1 MKPVLKNHIKTW
13 SGKQAV
19 RMRLIASGEVGDR
32 EGNGRDERDKKR
44 ETKITEIIKLIEF
57 KVSVIHG

>member
-1 MKPVLKNHIKTW
+1 
-13 SGKQAV
+13 
-19 RMRLIASGEVGDR
+19 MRLARSEIGR
-32 EGNGRDERDKKR
+32 ETDVTNGIKR

>member
-1 MKPVLKNHIKTW
+1 
-13 SGKQAV
+13 
-19 RMRLIASGEVGDR
+19 MRLIASGEVGDR